1 MNASNYLVAE
11 LPFMRKENLLLLI
24 LVLLKFSLP
33 FFLQHSVYE
42 LHRDEYLYYEQG
54 QHPDLG
60 YLENPP
66 LIAALA
72 AISSLFG
79 GSIFWIKFW
88 PSLFGAATL
97 WLTTRIVK
105 ELGGGWYAQL
115 LAALGILFSAYL
127 RIHFLFQPNF
137 LDIFFWTLSA
147 YFLVRFSK
155 TDVNKHLFYLAVSL
169 ALGWYSKYSVL
180 FFIAALLLA
189 LLLSH
194 HRKVFLRKSFWLALL
209 LGVILIAPNVV
220 WQYWHNWP
228 LFHHMQELQETQLQH
243 LNRADFLKEQILMLL
258 PVVFLWIGGVIWL
271 LGQRKYH
278 VVAYCFL
285 LILLL
290 IMFGSGKGYY
300 ALGAYPM
307 VLAAGG
313 VWAERITVHR
323 RWLRFAFPVV
333 VLLLSLPFVPV
344 LLPMQKPEEMAV
356 FNKKYAL
363 DKLGLLRWED
373 GNDHP
378 LQQDFAD
385 MLGWKELTE
394 KTEKLFKQQPDSAKA
409 STLVYCANYGL
420 AASMK
425 YYAKDDYFR
434 QKIFSENGTFL
445 LWTPSRL
452 YFRHLIYIDDEMPER
467 DDAVLNRF
475 AVIKIVDSCTNPY
488 SRQYGTKVIH
498 FQNASDSAWIIAADD
513 IRQAKARFNR

>member
-1 MNASNYLVAE
+1 
-11 LPFMRKENLLLLI
+11 
-24 LVLLKFSLP
+24 
-33 FFLQHSVYE
+33 
-42 LHRDEYLYYEQG
+42 
-54 QHPDLG
+54 
-60 YLENPP
+60 
-66 LIAALA
+66 
-72 AISSLFG
+72 
-79 GSIFWIKFW
+79 
-88 PSLFGAATL
+88 
-97 WLTTRIVK
+97 
-105 ELGGGWYAQL
+105 
-115 LAALGILFSAYL
+115 
-127 RIHFLFQPNF
+127 
-137 LDIFFWTLSA
+137 
-147 YFLVRFSK
+147 
-155 TDVNKHLFYLAVSL
+155 
-169 ALGWYSKYSVL
+169 
-180 FFIAALLLA
+180 
-189 LLLSH
+189 
-194 HRKVFLRKSFWLALL
+194 
-209 LGVILIAPNVV
+209 
-220 WQYWHNWP
+220 
-228 LFHHMQELQETQLQH
+228 
-243 LNRADFLKEQILMLL
+243 MLL